1 MSRLTDLFQVPTR
14 VDINQTGD
22 QLRPYQSSCPQGDH
36 QGRPATTMREAR
48 EQQARHY
55 AEAHYGFDADA
66 WTGDQDRDRDD
77 PGGGRGLFW

>member
-14 VDINQTGD
+14 VDVNQTGD
-22 QLRPYQSSCPQGDH
+22 QDKPYQSSCPEGDH

-66 WTGDQDRDRDD
+66 WAGDQDRDD